1 MRPPRIIPRAPVL
14 VALATCLYA
23 SVPMLPGFVAGPFG
37 IAVVIL
43 MCVVIPGVAVT
54 RATRLRPDDPLE
66 PAAHACAN
74 GLIFLF
80 LCTFVWVLSGASL
93 DAFRLALPA
102 TVVALWVLVPSRDT
116 TRVDPLR
123 TPIRPRDKR
132 FIVVLALLIA
142 MAVGGVLIV
151 GPPMEIQ

>member
-54 RATRLRPDDPLE
+54 RATRLRTDDPLE
-66 PAAHACAN
+66 TAAHACAN

-80 LCTFVWVLSGASL
+80 LCAFVWVLSAPL
-93 DAFRLALPA
+93 
-102 TVVALWVLVPSRDT
+102 LVT
-116 TRVDPLR
+116 FGLQ
-123 TPIRPRDKR
+123 RP
-132 FIVVLALLIA
+132 
-142 MAVGGVLIV
+142 
-151 GPPMEIQ
+151 